1 MNSLKERMSKIV
13 LCQST
18 MAVDIAS
25 SQFSVQKKNKTK
37 VKTKSKTNGKGF
49 HGETKNLIGKNVGFF
64 T

>member
-1 MNSLKERMSKIV
+1 
-13 LCQST
+13 

-25 SQFSVQKKNKTK
+25 SLFSVQKKNKTK